1 MKKHKKK
8 ILGKEKGITLI
19 ALVITIIVL
28 LILAGVSIAMLTG
41 DNGIL
46 TQAQRAANETE
57 NAAQNEAAILDEY
70 NEYLNN
76 VTGGGSTGGGDTGEG
91 TLGTVTGDE
100 TSNTTVEDSLGNKVV
115 IPPGFIVQNPTD
127 NVEDGIVIVDDDESR
142 PTYGS
147 EFVWIP
153 VGTGIKKEDGSTF
166 DIKLSRYTFDNS
178 GIATDQG
185 NNAIVSGSFNYQ
197 ELNTGN
203 GNTTAKENIESE
215 ETGFRKSAIEN
226 GGYYIGRYEARD
238 GVTTSARTSS
248 TSDTNQLVCTASNFV
263 YNNVTQ
269 PQAASLSQGMYAENS
284 NFTSDLMNSYAWDTA
299 IDFLQKCDNRT
310 DKTTPYSRQN
320 SLNTSLATQGTNN
333 LETKDQICN
342 IFDMASNCYE
352 WTTETNSYALY
363 PFIPRGG
370 SYSVNGGYTASR
382 FGIRPT
388 NGGGDSNA
396 FRPLLYL

>member
-1 MKKHKKK
+1 MRKQN
-8 ILGKEKGITLI
+8 LKENKGITLI

-41 DNGIL
+41 ENGIL

-185 NNAIVSGSFNYQ
+185 NNAIVSDSYNYQ

-238 GVTTSARTSS
+238 GVTTSARGSS

-310 DKTTPYSRQN
+310 DKTRPYSRQSAVN
-320 SLNTSLATQGTNN
+320 YQNFAAQGTNN

-352 WTTETNSYALY
+352 WTTETYSFANLPCVY
-363 PFIPRGG
+363 RGG
-370 SYSVNGGYTASR
+370 NFLTSYYYTARRSLT
-382 FGIRPT
+382 GT
-388 NGGGDSNA
+388 SDSGAGLTA

>member
-1 MKKHKKK
+1 
-8 ILGKEKGITLI
+8 
-19 ALVITIIVL
+19 
-28 LILAGVSIAMLTG
+28 MLTG
-41 DNGIL
+41 ENGIL

-185 NNAIVSGSFNYQ
+185 NNAIVSGRYNYQ

-238 GVTTSARTSS
+238 GVTTSARGSS
-248 TSDTNQLVCTASNFV
+248 TSDTNQLVCTASNYV

-269 PQAASLSQGMYAENS
+269 AQAAERSQGMYAENS

-352 WTTETNSYALY
+352 WTTETYSPADY
-363 PFIPRGG
+363 PCVFSGG
-370 SYSVNGGYTASR
+370 SYNLSYLYAAARGYGSTSYSYD
-382 FGIRPT
+382 FI
-388 NGGGDSNA
+388 A

>member
-1 MKKHKKK
+1 MKENQKQT
-8 ILGKEKGITLI
+8 KGITLI

-41 DNGIL
+41 ENGIL
-46 TQAQRAANETE
+46 TQAQRAAKETE

-166 DIKLSRYTFDNS
+166 DIKLSRYIFDNS

-185 NNAIVSGSFNYQ
+185 NNAIVSGSYNYQ

-238 GVTTSARTSS
+238 GVTTSARGSS
-248 TSDTNQLVCTASNFV
+248 TSDTNQLVCTASNYV

-310 DKTTPYSRQN
+310 DKTTPYSRQTTVN
-320 SLNTSLATQGTNN
+320 STLATQGTNN

-352 WTTETNSYALY
+352 WTTETYSIAYIPCVFRGGGYLNSYGYAAS
-363 PFIPRGG
+363 RNNTST
-370 SYSVNGGYTASR
+370 SYSY
-382 FGIRPT
+382 
-388 NGGGDSNA
+388 DLNA

>member
-1 MKKHKKK
+1 
-8 ILGKEKGITLI
+8 
-19 ALVITIIVL
+19 
-28 LILAGVSIAMLTG
+28 MLTG
-41 DNGIL
+41 ENGIL

-185 NNAIVSGSFNYQ
+185 NNAIVSDSYNFQ

-226 GGYYIGRYEARD
+226 GGYYIGRYEARTTTFRTAGTD
-238 GVTTSARTSS
+238 DSGLTLVTVKAN
-248 TSDTNQLVCTASNFV
+248 DYV
-263 YNNVTQ
+263 YNYVTQ

-352 WTTETNSYALY
+352 LTTETYSRANY
-363 PFIPRGG
+363 PCVSRGG
-370 SYSVNGGYTASR
+370 FYFDSSFYTALR
-382 FGIRPT
+382 I
-388 NGGGDSNA
+388 GGSASGSNDVVA

>member
-1 MKKHKKK
+1 MRKQN
-8 ILGKEKGITLI
+8 LKENKGITLI
-19 ALVITIIVL
+19 AMVITIIVL

-41 DNGIL
+41 ENGIL

-153 VGTGIKKEDGSTF
+153 VGTGIKKEDDSTF

-185 NNAIVSGSFNYQ
+185 NNAIVIGSYNYQ

-238 GVTTSARTSS
+238 GVTTSARRSS
-248 TSDTNQLVCTASNFV
+248 TSDTNQLVCTASNYV
-263 YNNVTQ
+263 YNWVTQ
-269 PQAASLSQGMYAENS
+269 AQAAERSQGMYAENS

-352 WTTETNSYALY
+352 WTTETYSNASL
-363 PFIPRGG
+363 PCVLRGG
-370 SYSVNGGYTASR
+370 GYGNSGYCTANR
-382 FGIRPT
+382 FGNSASFSYDI
-388 NGGGDSNA
+388 NA

>member
-1 MKKHKKK
+1 MKTKF
-8 ILGKEKGITLI
+8 KENKGITLI

-41 DNGIL
+41 ENGIL

-70 NEYLNN
+70 NQYLNN

-153 VGTGIKKEDGSTF
+153 VGTGIKKKDGSTF

-185 NNAIVSGSFNYQ
+185 NNAIVSYSYNYQ

-226 GGYYIGRYEARD
+226 GGYYIGRYEAR
-238 GVTTSARTSS
+238 TATPRSS
-248 TSDTNQLVCTASNFV
+248 ENDSLTQITVKPNENV
-263 YNNVTQ
+263 YNYVTQ
-269 PQAASLSQGMYAENS
+269 SQAASLSQNMYNETNP
-284 NFTSDLMNSYAWDTA
+284 FTSDLMNSYAWDTA

-310 DKTTPYSRQN
+310 DKTRPYSRQSAVN
-320 SLNTSLATQGTNN
+320 YQNFAAQGTNN

-352 WTTETNSYALY
+352 WTTETYSYANY
-363 PFIPRGG
+363 PCVGRGG
-370 SYSVNGGYTASR
+370 DYSDSSFYTASR
-382 FGIRPT
+382 FSVSTSGSYD
-388 NGGGDSNA
+388 NDA

>member
-1 MKKHKKK
+1 MMEENIKVLKR
-8 ILGKEKGITLI
+8 KEKGITLI

-41 DNGIL
+41 ENGIL

-185 NNAIVSGSFNYQ
+185 NNAIVSGGYNYQ

-238 GVTTSARTSS
+238 GVTTSARGSS
-248 TSDTNQLVCTASNFV
+248 TRDTNQLVCTASNFV

-342 IFDMASNCYE
+342 IFDMASNCGE
-352 WTTETNSYALY
+352 WTTETCSIAGY
-363 PFIPRGG
+363 PCVGRGG
-370 SYSVNGGYTASR
+370 IYNDSDSYTAYR
-382 FGIRPT
+382 LGISPSVSVD
-388 NGGGDSNA
+388 GIA